1 MGIKEKIS
9 SKKDSISHKLDY
21 LKSDVKDVKENLKTE
36 NVIYLKTD
44 SIAVLVKRKGEL
56 KKFLETVDKLTME
69 GYEIKSQEAITDA
82 VPKLNMT
89 LAYIYILQNRKFLK

>member
-21 LKSDVKDVKENLKTE
+21 LKSDVNDVKAILKTE

-69 GYEIKSQEAITDA
+69 G
-82 VPKLNMT
+82 
-89 LAYIYILQNRKFLK
+89 

>member
-21 LKSDVKDVKENLKTE
+21 LKSDVKDVKSILETKD
-36 NVIYLKTD
+36 VVYLKTD
-44 SIAVLVKRKGEL
+44 SIVVLVKRKGEL
-56 KKFLETVDKLTME
+56 KKFLETVDLITKE
-69 GYEIKSQEAITDA
+69 GYELKAQEAITDA

-89 LAYIYILQNRKFLK
+89 LAYLYIFQNRKFLK